1 MSCRADALDRKPA
14 RTSYQVIR
22 RYAQHTLIWARP
34 RTGRNHQIRV
44 HLAALGHPLVGDE
57 FYETQGRFKP
67 FHLPGEGVETRE
79 VETGL
84 PIRRHALHA
93 ARLEFAHPI
102 SGHWMGHT
110 AGLPVDFRETLALLE
125 SQCREGSPSE

>member
-1 MSCRADALDRKPA
+1 
-14 RTSYQVIR
+14 
-22 RYAQHTLIWARP
+22 
-34 RTGRNHQIRV
+34 V

-67 FHLPGEGVETRE
+67 FHLRGESMETRE

-93 ARLEFAHPI
+93 ARLEFAHPV
-102 SGHWMGHT
+102 SGHWMRHT
-110 AGLPVDFRETLALLE
+110 AGLPVDFRDTLALLE
-125 SQCREGSPSE
+125 SQRLEGSPSE